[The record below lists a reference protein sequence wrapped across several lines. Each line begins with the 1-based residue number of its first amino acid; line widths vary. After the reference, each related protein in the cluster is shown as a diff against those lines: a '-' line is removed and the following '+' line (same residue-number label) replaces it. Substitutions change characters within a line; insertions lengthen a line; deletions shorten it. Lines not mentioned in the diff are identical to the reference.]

1 MNKIVEVF
9 YQYCGKKHLTP
20 LFKLES
26 YCIGSFYLQG
36 EEAPGRNN
44 KFKPLPS
51 IEDIRNQ

>member
-1 MNKIVEVF
+1 MNKIVEAF
-9 YQYCGKKHLTP
+9 YQYCEKKHLTP

-36 EEAPGRNN
+36 EEEAGRNN

-51 IEDIRNQ
+51 IEGIRIQ